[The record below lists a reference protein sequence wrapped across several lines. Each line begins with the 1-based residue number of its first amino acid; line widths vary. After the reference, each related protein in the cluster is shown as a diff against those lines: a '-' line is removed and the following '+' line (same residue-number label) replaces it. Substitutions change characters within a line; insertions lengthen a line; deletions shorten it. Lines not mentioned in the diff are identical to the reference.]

1 MWPLN
6 FFEVTGVALVGTI
19 LTFTLVGGRTYGPV
33 TYFEY
38 VDTLQDSGKPCNY
51 NDLKRCKKPILI
63 HHD

>member
-51 NDLKRCKKPILI
+51 NDLKRCKKPIY
-63 HHD
+63 DSS